1 MFGDLTLYSVQ
12 MGIRYAISDLAVM
25 GKAETMPGWM
35 PHNSCLAKR
44 LFLMLVPGLLLGLG
58 CAGPS
63 NSLGTTNYVPG
74 NTFRDCD
81 VCPVMVVVS
90 EGKITIGTPVS
101 EPKSE
106 KRERPRHDVTISKR
120 FAMGIFEITF
130 DEWDACVEAK
140 GCNNYRPDDERWGR
154 RQRPVIHV
162 NWHDADAYV
171 EWLSQV
177 TGEDYRLPSE
187 SEWEFAARAGTTT
200 AYSFGND
207 EGDLCLFANSADAS
221 LNAGNDEGY
230 LPLDCND
237 GFGAETAPV
246 GSFKPNPYGIYD
258 VHGNVWEWMADCW
271 NETYAGAPLDGSV
284 WTEGSCNQRVLRSAS
299 WVDAKGGSLRSGHRG
314 RIDVSMRSNNLG
326 FRVARTIKQ

>member
-1 MFGDLTLYSVQ
+1 
-12 MGIRYAISDLAVM
+12 MGIRYAISDLAVPD
-25 GKAETMPGWM
+25 KAESMPGRM
-35 PHNSCLAKR
+35 PHNRRIAKR
-44 LFLMLVPGLLLGLG
+44 LLLMLVLGLLVGLG
-58 CAGPS
+58 CAGPL
-63 NSLGTTNYVPG
+63 NSLSTTNYVPG
-74 NTFRDCD
+74 DTFRDCD

-90 EGKITIGTPVS
+90 EGKFTMGTPVS

-106 KRERPRHDVTISKR
+106 NRERPRHDVTISRR

-140 GCNNYRPDDERWGR
+140 GCNNYLPDDERWGR
-154 RQRPVIHV
+154 GKRPVIYV

-187 SEWEFAARAGTTT
+187 AEWEFSARAGTAT

-221 LNAGNDEGY
+221 LNAGKDEGY

-237 GFGAETAPV
+237 GFGTETAPV

-258 VHGNVWEWMADCW
+258 VHGNVWEWVADCW
-271 NETYAGAPLDGSV
+271 NDTYAGAPSDGSA

-299 WVDAKGGSLRSGHRG
+299 WVDARGGSLRSGHRG

-326 FRVARTIKQ
+326 FRVARTIEQ